1 MMITQDTHLIE
12 LTGLELAKYIMLRL
26 VDNHESIEHLS
37 KNFDN
42 DVCFIE
48 RVVDFLK
55 DIKWIEQDHEG
66 LYHMTDDIKLKVNAS
81 KIPQGT

>member
-1 MMITQDTHLIE
+1 MMVKQEARLIE

-26 VDNHESIEHLS
+26 VDNHESIEQLS

-42 DVCFIE
+42 DVRFIN

-55 DIKWIEQDHEG
+55 DIKWIEQDHTG
-66 LYHMTDDIKLKVNAS
+66 LFQMTDIARLKVHS
-81 KIPQGT
+81 TKIFL

>member
-1 MMITQDTHLIE
+1 MMITQDAHLIE

-26 VDNHESIEHLS
+26 VDNHESIEQLS

-42 DVCFIE
+42 DVRFIE
-48 RVVDFLK
+48 RVVDFLT

-66 LYHMTDDIKLKVNAS
+66 LYQMTDDMKLKVNTS
-81 KIPQGT
+81 KIPQDT

>member
-1 MMITQDTHLIE
+1 MMITQDAHLME

-26 VDNHESIEHLS
+26 VYNHESIEHLS
-37 KNFDN
+37 KNFGN
-42 DVCFIE
+42 DVRFIE

-66 LYHMTDDIKLKVNAS
+66 LYQMTDDIKLKVNTS
-81 KIPQGT
+81 KIPQET